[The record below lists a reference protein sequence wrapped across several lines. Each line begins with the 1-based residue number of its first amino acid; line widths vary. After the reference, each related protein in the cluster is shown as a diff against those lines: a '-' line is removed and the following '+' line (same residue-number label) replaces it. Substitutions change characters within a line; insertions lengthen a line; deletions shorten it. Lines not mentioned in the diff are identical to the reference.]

1 MRIRGLRVSDLFRQI
16 LPGRLSGSNLINLW
30 QADPALQD
38 SPPLFDLV
46 RQGVAPRGTSSA
58 FIMLDGFRVGAIA
71 VMRQLQGFR
80 SWQLTDLYSTPRAL
94 LQCNDLLEYC
104 SNYASKKGAERLFLR
119 VSQESQLRLVA
130 RRSGFLDG
138 FTEDMYQMGK
148 SATPS
153 SLSNRRYLRSL
164 TRSDHYK
171 LFKLY
176 NQTVPA
182 SVRFAVGLT
191 LEQWSDSREKVKG
204 NPVEMVFDRDH
215 DIRFWARIRDG
226 KEQSVIEASLNPN
239 EHVLSAVLCEEVIKL
254 AQRRDETG
262 TVLWLVPGYQ
272 PGIAGILR
280 GLGWE
285 KKESSLVLVKALAET
300 VKHSG
305 MIPIRI

>member
-1 MRIRGLRVSDLFRQI
+1 
-16 LPGRLSGSNLINLW
+16 
-30 QADPALQD
+30 
-38 SPPLFDLV
+38 
-46 RQGVAPRGTSSA
+46 
-58 FIMLDGFRVGAIA
+58 
-71 VMRQLQGFR
+71 
-80 SWQLTDLYSTPRAL
+80 
-94 LQCNDLLEYC
+94 
-104 SNYASKKGAERLFLR
+104 
-119 VSQESQLRLVA
+119 
-130 RRSGFLDG
+130 
-138 FTEDMYQMGK
+138 
-148 SATPS
+148 
-153 SLSNRRYLRSL
+153 
-164 TRSDHYK
+164 
-171 LFKLY
+171 
-176 NQTVPA
+176 
-182 SVRFAVGLT
+182 
-191 LEQWSDSREKVKG
+191 
-204 NPVEMVFDRDH
+204 VFDRDH